1 MSTDKKANSKQPKRI
16 KKATKKEARHEIAQ
30 ILEKALSGIKA
41 HMNEKKFKS
50 SIKKAS
56 KLFVN
61 AATTTTPTKTTKKT
75 PPVKKAAVK
84 PKEVKK

>member
-1 MSTDKKANSKQPKRI
+1 MSTDKKSGSKQPKRL

-30 ILEKALSGIKA
+30 LLEKALSGIKA

-61 AATTTTPTKTTKKT
+61 AASTSPEKTTKKT